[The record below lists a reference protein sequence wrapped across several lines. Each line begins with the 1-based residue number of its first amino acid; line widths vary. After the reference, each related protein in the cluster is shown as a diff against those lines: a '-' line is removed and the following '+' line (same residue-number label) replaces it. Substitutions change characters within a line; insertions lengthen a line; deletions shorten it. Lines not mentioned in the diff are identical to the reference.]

1 MIWGFARCVP
11 NGFCP
16 RSVLQADKKLEGAR
30 HLLPSVLL
38 PDHIN
43 ITLIIVLY
51 FRSSNWSPAGSSY
64 RFVCF
69 PPTLPSSLT
78 VPSRKSEYQ
87 LAGVVSWGLH
97 PSSVGLLHCFL
108 SWILIWIPEAMAPD
122 RLCLLLRGLCS
133 LCTSCGVFPLNLS
146 GTTDQTP
153 QMSGSKV
160 CSPSPSK
167 IRNSVKP
174 SSPLCY
180 HSPEGGNCFL

>member
-43 ITLIIVLY
+43 ITLIIVLHS
-51 FRSSNWSPAGSSY
+51 RSSNWSPAGSSY

-69 PPTLPSSLT
+69 PPTLPEQPHCALKEIWVPAGWRGLLRSASQLCGFASLF
-78 VPSRKSEYQ
+78 SQ
-87 LAGVVSWGLH
+87 LNSYLNSWGN
-97 PSSVGLLHCFL
+97 S
-108 SWILIWIPEAMAPD
+108 D
-122 RLCLLLRGLCS
+122 RLCLRLRG
-133 LCTSCGVFPLNLS
+133 LCTSCGVFPLNFS
-146 GTTDQTP
+146 ATTDQTP